1 MKIPVGI
8 THNLLKSFTAKDF
21 KSFIR
26 NSGNPSEIQE
36 NYLLRIISKNAN
48 TAFGRKYHF
57 NGINSISDFQK
68 FVPLME
74 YEDYQD
80 YISQI
85 ASSKPAVLTAETVL
99 KLVPTSGTTGYN
111 KFIPYTKS
119 TISEFNLAL
128 NVWMY
133 SLYCEFPELKKGRA
147 FWLISP
153 AGKVPDMESR
163 IPVGFE
169 NDNSYFG
176 SPGSRLISSIMALPD
191 TILQI
196 TNPDHHWHLLS
207 VYLLRATDLSMI
219 SAWNPTFIINLL
231 AYIADNK
238 SLLVE
243 NIKTGRITLSGSE
256 NIDSAS
262 DFKISPDKKLAER
275 LNYLVVDGDI
285 DQTRWCEIWPKL
297 QLISC
302 WTDAWAAAHIPGLQ
316 SLFKNVFIQGKGL
329 LATEGA
335 VTIPVLGKH
344 LPAYYS
350 HFFEFLDVENGEIKL
365 IDKLEINKQ
374 YEVIITTGSGL
385 YRYQLHDLVRVRSFY
400 NQLPELE
407 FLGKNNV
414 VSDLVGEKLSEQ
426 VVSRV
431 LSKIKSDFAIRSEIM
446 FLSPCISGKDSFYT
460 LYLTEKPVI
469 ENLIESVDKALSEVF
484 YYDHARKFRQL
495 EKPGIF
501 ILSKKGEEMY
511 LSGKTYEGQAAA
523 VKFLSLD
530 KRLNLFKVLDGK
542 FL

>member
-8 THNLLKSFTAKDF
+8 THNLLKFFTAKDY
-21 KSFIR
+21 KSFVST
-26 NSGNPSEIQE
+26 SGNPSEVQKK
-36 NYLLRIISKNAN
+36 YLLRIISKNAK
-48 TAFGRKYHF
+48 TVFGRKYHF
-57 NGINSISDFQK
+57 TRINSISDFQK

-85 ASSKPAVLTAETVL
+85 ASSKPAVLTAEAVL
-99 KLVPTSGTTGYN
+99 RLVPTSGTTGYN

-128 NVWMY
+128 NVWLH
-133 SLYCEFPELKKGRA
+133 SLYREFPELKKGRA

-153 AGKVPDMESR
+153 VGKVPEMDSR

-169 NDNSYFG
+169 NDISYFG
-176 SPGSRLISSIMALPD
+176 SQGSRLISSIMVLPD
-191 TILQI
+191 TIRQI
-196 TNPDHHWHLLS
+196 ANPDHHRHLLS
-207 VYLLRATDLSMI
+207 VYLLLATDLTLI
-219 SAWNPTFIINLL
+219 SAWNPTFMTNLL

-238 SLLVE
+238 SLLIE
-243 NIKTGRITLSGSE
+243 NINSGRITLPGPE

-262 DFKISPDKKLAER
+262 DFKISPDKKLAKQ
-275 LNYLVVDGDI
+275 LNHLILEGDI
-285 DQTRWCEIWPKL
+285 DRTSWCEIWPNL
-297 QLISC
+297 RLISC
-302 WTDAWAAAHIPGLQ
+302 WTDAWAAAYIPKLR

-335 VTIPVLGKH
+335 VTIPVLGKY

-350 HFFEFLDVENGEIKL
+350 HFFEFLDVESREIKL

-385 YRYQLHDLVRVRSFY
+385 YRYQLHDLVRVKSFY

-426 VVSRV
+426 VVNRV
-431 LSKIKSDFAIRSEIM
+431 LSKMKTDFAIRSEIM
-446 FLSPCISGKDSFYT
+446 FLSPCISGKASFYT

-469 ENLIESVDKALSEVF
+469 ENLAESVDKALSEVF
-484 YYDHARKFRQL
+484 YYDHARKFKQL

-511 LSGKTYEGQAAA
+511 LSGKTDESQAAA

-530 KRLNLFKVLDGK
+530 KRLNLFEVLDGE